1 MAEPIVQRKVL
12 VIDDSPACRAIVC
25 AMLRSHGWLTVE
37 AGDGEMGAELAVSTS
52 FDAIVCDHHMN
63 GITGTQ
69 LCRLLS
75 ADERTSKTPVVVLTA
90 TSTRRGLFWAIESG
104 ASAYLAKSELRRLPS
119 LLDQLSRQPRIS
131 NVSIQ
136 SRAGGRSVAARLG
149 HLLDATLFESVLRG
163 RVRGIAAL
171 ESTMGGAFRRVASLL
186 GSILEFRW
194 CAIALRGHRD
204 QVWMMHSGSD
214 AEAEREA
221 ILGLGAGRDAL
232 VERIEEEQCAPRSAR
247 ERVEV
252 RAIEFGEE
260 TIGSIAIAAADQ
272 SLSSADA
279 AVLDW
284 VAAELPAVLQLTLLL
299 EQTTKHA
306 MSDELTGIAN
316 RRAARDFLERSV
328 VSARR
333 NAHEVSV
340 AMLDIDHFKRVNDGF
355 GHDVGDVVLRKVA
368 ATLAAAVRRSDL
380 VARWGGE
387 EFLLVFPQTG
397 EEGARLVC
405 ERIRARIEGLG
416 LAQVR
421 VGLSVSASM
430 GVAMLGDDGPDG
442 VLRRA
447 DEALYCAKQSG
458 RNRVIVDSERY
469 SKSA

>member
-37 AGDGEMGAELAVSTS
+37 AGDGETGAELAVSTS

-104 ASAYLAKSELRRLPS
+104 ASAYLAKSRS
-119 LLDQLSRQPRIS
+119 
-131 NVSIQ
+131 
-136 SRAGGRSVAARLG
+136 GGRSVAARLG

-221 ILGLGAGRDAL
+221 TLGLGAGRDAL
-232 VERIEEEQCAPRSAR
+232 VERVEEEQCAPRSAR

-416 LAQVR
+416 LSQVR

-447 DEALYCAKQSG
+447 DEALYRAKQSG